1 MEQRLHRL
9 EGAVGKRALDSGLV
23 TLQGNNGSGRGAT
36 SGAAGGG
43 GDGGG
48 DISVGVSGGGGGGG
62 HGGEKSLAACLSSL
76 QQRVGRLEPE
86 TVVKARK
93 ELAPLQKALEQVH
106 VCFFFFVIRRFNV
119 FLIFC
124 ELWQRVLAQTHLGPQ
139 HQKTLFQSRKVLAE
153 QKRQAGSSGS
163 TNTGSSATTTAQTQ
177 ALFKRTMAIDDFG
190 PDLPA
195 LVRVVEKLW

>member
-1 MEQRLHRL
+1 
-9 EGAVGKRALDSGLV
+9 VGKRALDSGLV

-36 SGAAGGG
+36 SSAAGGG

-106 VCFFFFVIRRFNV
+106 VCFFFSSCVGLIYFLFFVSCGKGCLHKLIWDLNTKKHYFNLERFLLSRSGRLVLQAAPTLAAVQQPQLRRK
-119 FLIFC
+119 
-124 ELWQRVLAQTHLGPQ
+124 P
-139 HQKTLFQSRKVLAE
+139 S
-153 QKRQAGSSGS
+153 SSGPWRLM
-163 TNTGSSATTTAQTQ
+163 TSALTCQH
-177 ALFKRTMAIDDFG
+177 
-190 PDLPA
+190 
-195 LVRVVEKLW
+195 W